1 MSHRGYQGGPPKDN
15 QEGFHQGGQ
24 GKRTWRQQGQPQQ
37 FGQPKEGFH
46 YDDQQGVDPNWS
58 AYSGYQEQFEDP
70 YYYQQQ
76 EKPGWAHQEYDDQY
90 GGYYQG
96 QGEGYYQHG
105 DEYQHPKK
113 KGPMQVSGP
122 KGSYQQK
129 PYKKGYQQPQQP
141 TYPRTYPKD
150 QGSLGKGSY
159 KDPNVHQNPLSH
171 QESISHSQKE
181 KPSGPHHRSMN
192 PQSQKGSADDKQLSG
207 RPGSHHL
214 ESQQALS
221 GGHGASR
228 PFGQYFSQKRYQE
241 QEQLKNTHLTSGNQP
256 EPSDS
261 QASSVL
267 QIPSQAGGGKVQTG
281 ISSPTKGET
290 GDLSQMKET
299 VSKSAANHEIEDE
312 RFSKTMAKFNTLDRG
327 TYFVREDNKVA
338 HFIVAGRGDLL
349 GWKDTYVI
357 NGYLLHGVVLKL
369 LTLTSRIFLF
379 IENLH
384 SLYHQFVR
392 IGEDGE
398 TVYWTDSVPDKVQII
413 TVTNIEKVEVL
424 DNDEEGFEGFV
435 CYTICEDS
443 KIEFNHTPED
453 VEDWHYVQ
461 ELILLYE
468 PTSIRKIYL
477 DVVYNSIYKPESK
490 GFGGKR
496 IAAIVNPHVPGET
509 IQYAKQLVQALDKE
523 CVVGTIWIQNGR
535 YTVIAETVEDMER
548 LIKLVD
554 TALDIAEELN
564 AYVMITNLRRTF
576 DFVGKTVLY
585 ISSDPTLK
593 LIRSSNA
600 INFANKIKKSENLT

>member
-1 MSHRGYQGGPPKDN
+1 MSQRGYQGGPPKDY
-15 QEGFHQGGQ
+15 QEGFGQGGQ
-24 GKRTWRQQGQPQQ
+24 GKRSWRQPGQQHQYSQQKGDYYYEDQG
-37 FGQPKEGFH
+37 GG
-46 YDDQQGVDPNWS
+46 DPNWS
-58 AYSGYQEQFEDP
+58 GYRGYQEQYEEP
-70 YYYQQQ
+70 YYYPSE
-76 EKPGWAHQEYDDQY
+76 EKSGWGHQEYDDQY
-90 GGYYQG
+90 GGYYQD
-96 QGEGYYQHG
+96 QGYYHQPG
-105 DEYQHPKK
+105 DYQHHKK
-113 KGPMQVSGP
+113 KGPMPGTGQ
-122 KGSYQQK
+122 KGNFQQK
-129 PYKKGYQQPQQP
+129 PYKKGYPPQQQQPP
-141 TYPRTYPKD
+141 KKYPQD
-150 QGSLGKGSY
+150 QGSYGKGSY
-159 KDPNVHQNPLSH
+159 KDHSVHQNPQSH
-171 QESISHSQKE
+171 QDSFAQSHKDRS
-181 KPSGPHHRSMN
+181 SGPHQKTQN
-192 PQSQKGSADDKQLSG
+192 PQAPSQKGSVEDKQLSG
-207 RPGSHHL
+207 RKASNQL
-214 ESQQALS
+214 ESQALTGS
-221 GGHGASR
+221 QGAIR
-228 PFGQYFSQKRYQE
+228 PTFGQYYTQKRYQE
-241 QEQLKNTHLTSGNQP
+241 QEQLKKLQQAQMQVDPT
-256 EPSDS
+256 DS
-261 QASSVL
+261 QNSSVQQL
-267 QIPSQAGGGKVQTG
+267 PHQTGGKAQTG
-281 ISSPTKGET
+281 ISAPSKVET
-290 GDLSQMKET
+290 GEQTQAKET
-299 VSKSAANHEIEDE
+299 VSQSVINNEIEDE

-327 TYFVREDNKVA
+327 TYFVREDNKKA
-338 HFIVAGRGDLL
+338 HFLVAGRADLL

-379 IENLH
+379 VENLH

-392 IGEDGE
+392 IAEDGE
-398 TVYWTDSVPDKVQII
+398 TVLWTDAMPDKVQIV

-443 KIEFNHTPED
+443 KIEFNHTHEE

-509 IQYAKQLVQALDKE
+509 IQYNKKVIKALDKE

-535 YTVIAETVEDMER
+535 YTLIAETVEDMER
-548 LIKLVD
+548 LIKLVEM
-554 TALDIAEELN
+554 ALDIAEELN

-576 DFVGKTVLY
+576 DYIGKTVLY